1 MSKIIIPKLILNGKD
16 FLTKHGYSATV
27 EQSVGGH
34 SVFSISFPA
43 NATETYAG
51 TLMDNAIGFIGKRM
65 YIGLDNGAMEYTGL
79 ITSVDL
85 QKGAAAAGTI
95 VVSGHGPSVLLAN
108 SVQCL
113 SYEQGTPLSH
123 VASDTLKGH
132 SKEILKAIMGEGT
145 DIALPYT
152 VQYNES
158 DLSFLQ
164 RLCRKYGLWFY
175 HNGQDYCIGRSGSKQ
190 IAGTYGVEVTALNLS
205 TNLREQRF
213 GVSGHDWMGDELLQT
228 PSSSFGANSGH
239 PYFGQVKE
247 ESDFV
252 FDKKGNYDYTVGQ
265 HEYSRQMGMDRATK
279 VSVLAAAAG
288 MVAATGISELVNLR
302 VADILALEGF
312 NFTDAT
318 EKHTFG
324 NYDITKIVHS
334 FDHSGHYQNRFE
346 AVPADTDH
354 PPYSNGFLAPN
365 CADQRGLVLDNADP
379 EGLGRVK
386 VQFPWQL
393 EISQSTPWIKTST
406 PYAGSGRGFYF
417 VPEKGEEVL
426 VGFEGG
432 NPEKP
437 YVIGG
442 GFNASAK
449 SGFADGQNN
458 IKAIR
463 TRSGH
468 TIELNDTEGGEM
480 ITIKDKNNNSIHI
493 KTSEGKMVF
502 TALGNMEFNAKNV
515 RFNVQEDMDVE
526 IGGNKKESIKKTY
539 ELDTKNS
546 TERVF
551 DDKEINIGKR
561 LEQVSGESLLTTTR
575 GEMLIDST
583 GKLTLQSKDAVDYGD

>member
-1 MSKIIIPKLILNGKD
+1 MAKIVTPKLILNGED
-16 FLTKHGYSATV
+16 FLPKHGYSATV
-27 EQSVGGH
+27 EQSIGGH
-34 SVFSISFPA
+34 SAFSIAFPA
-43 NATETYAG
+43 SATETYAG
-51 TLMDNAIGFIGKRM
+51 ALMENAIEFVGKRIS
-65 YIGLDNGAMEYTGL
+65 IGLDDGTMEYTGL
-79 ITSVDL
+79 VTTVDL
-85 QKGAAAAGTI
+85 QKDAGAAGNM
-95 VVSGHGPSVLLAN
+95 VVSGQGPSVLLAN

-113 SYEQGTPLSH
+113 SYGEGSRLSY
-123 VASDTLKGH
+123 VGKSTLDGH
-132 SKEILKAIMGEGT
+132 SIEILKAVMGAGT

-164 RLCRKYGLWFY
+164 RLCRKYGLWLY
-175 HNGQDYCIGRSGSKQ
+175 HNGQDYCIGRSGSEQ
-190 IAGTYGVEVTALNLS
+190 VAGTYGVDVTAFNLS
-205 TNLREQRF
+205 ANLCGKGPE
-213 GVSGHDWMGDELLQT
+213 VSGHDWTGDDLLET
-228 PSSSFGANSGH
+228 PSSTFGPNSGH
-239 PYFGQVKE
+239 PYFGQVKS
-247 ESDFV
+247 ESDLV
-252 FDKKGNYDYTVGQ
+252 FAKKGNYDYTVGQ
-265 HEYSRQMGMDRATK
+265 HEYSRQTGMDTATK
-279 VSVLAAAAG
+279 VNVLGRAAS
-288 MVAATGISELVNLR
+288 MLTATGVSELVSLR
-302 VADILALEGF
+302 VADILVLEGL

-365 CADQRGLVLDNADP
+365 CADLRGLVLDNADP

-386 VQFPWQL
+386 VQFPWQRK
-393 EISQSTPWIKTST
+393 ISQSTPWIKTST

-442 GFNASAK
+442 GFNANAK
-449 SGFADGQNN
+449 SGFADRANN

-480 ITIKDKNNNSIHI
+480 ITINDKDGNSIQI
-493 KTSEGKMVF
+493 NTSEGKMVF
-502 TALGNMEFNAKNV
+502 TALGDMEFNAKNM
-515 RFNVQEDMDVE
+515 RFNVQEDMDIK
-526 IGGNKKESIKKTY
+526 IGKDKSESVMGKSECSAKNAEENISETKKTTVG
-539 ELDTKNS
+539 EA
-546 TERVF
+546 
-551 DDKEINIGKR
+551 
-561 LEQVSGESLLTTTR
+561 LEQVSGDLTMKT
-575 GEMLIDST
+575 SK
-583 GKLTLQSKDAVDYGD
+583 GKMILEGQGKVTVQSATKVSYGK

>member
-1 MSKIIIPKLILNGKD
+1 MSKIIIPKLILNGED
-16 FLTKHGYSATV
+16 FLPKHGYSAIV

-34 SVFSISFPA
+34 SAFRISFLA
-43 NATETYAG
+43 SATETYAG
-51 TLMDNAIGFIGKRM
+51 AMMENAIEFIGKRM
-65 YIGLDNGAMEYTGL
+65 SIGLDDGAMEYTGL
-79 ITSVDL
+79 VTSIDL
-85 QKGAAAAGTI
+85 QKGAGAVGTL

-113 SYEQGTPLSH
+113 SYEEGAPLSH

-132 SKEILKAIMGEGT
+132 SREILKVIMGAGS
-145 DIALPYT
+145 DIVLPYT

-164 RLCRKYGLWFY
+164 RLCRKYGLWLY
-175 HNGQDYCIGRSGSKQ
+175 HNGQDYCIGRSGSEQ
-190 IAGTYGVEVTALNLS
+190 VEGTYGVDVTSFNLS
-205 TNLREQRF
+205 TSLRGRGPE
-213 GVSGHDWMGDELLQT
+213 VSGHDWVRDELLET
-228 PSSSFGANSGH
+228 PSSAFAPKSGH
-239 PYFGQVKE
+239 PYFGHIRE

-252 FDKKGNYDYTVGQ
+252 LAKKGNYDYTVGQ
-265 HEYSRQMGMDRATK
+265 HEYSRQAGMDTATK
-279 VSVLAAAAG
+279 VNVLGAAAG
-288 MVAATGISELVNLR
+288 MVTATGSSEIVNLR
-302 VADILALEGF
+302 VADILALEGI

-318 EKHTFG
+318 ERHTFG

-346 AVPADTDH
+346 AIPADSDH
-354 PPYSNGFLAPN
+354 PPYSDGFLAPR
-365 CADQRGLVLDNADP
+365 CADQRGQVLDNADP

-393 EISQSTPWIKTST
+393 NISASTPWIKTLT

-442 GFNASAK
+442 GFNANAK
-449 SGFADGQNN
+449 SGFADKENN

-463 TRSGH
+463 TRSGN
-468 TIELNDTEGGEM
+468 TIELNDTDGGEM
-480 ITIKDKNNNSIHI
+480 ITINDKNGNSIHI
-493 KTSEGKMVF
+493 NTSEGKIVF
-502 TALGNMEFNAKNV
+502 TALGDMEFNAKNV

-526 IGGNKKESIKKTY
+526 IGGNKKESVKKTY

-546 TERVF
+546 IERVF
-551 DDKEINIGKR
+551 DNKEINIGKK
-561 LEQVSGESLLTTTR
+561 LEQVSGESILQTTQ
-575 GEMLIDST
+575 GEMLIDSK
-583 GKLTLQSKDAVDYGD
+583 GKLTLQSKDAVDYGN